1 MNQAICNV
9 LRLAALAGAL
19 VSFAPGAIV
28 EASARTHHGA
38 VLLDGRVVSAGGG
51 GLQSGSGS
59 SPGNF
64 SCQDEEVAFTFS
76 ENAVPDN
83 LQLDAGQDPGGQVTL
98 SVTVGDV
105 CVSGG
110 SAQFAYEHVA
120 ETGEI
125 GADLSIAPVA
135 FELTLALQP
144 GDSVSRT
151 IDYQVLD
158 AVGDGQDPEFV
169 LVGRRISFVGD
180 GVFGEAARNE
190 PLAGIVVRRGPPIDT
205 GNPDFPL
212 DDSRVG
218 DAAAA
223 FNAACQSPSAEGT
236 AFADVCNEVALQAQT
251 VAEEVQVAEAFDP
264 HELSATPAAAV
275 EGGRVQMGNIE
286 SRIAEL
292 RGGATGLSL
301 GGIALAYNGN
311 TFDSSWLP
319 ASLSSSAG
327 DNGGGSTLLDE
338 RLGVFVN
345 GEISLGDRD
354 RRGKEFGFDFD
365 SWGLTAGVDYRF
377 DNGLIAGIAAG
388 YTRYD
393 ADLDFDGGRLDSETK
408 SIQLFGTY
416 DVTDQLYLDLTL
428 AAADLDFDQQRVVDL
443 SGIGSLTRT
452 VARGSAGG
460 SQQSGS
466 LAINY
471 RIPSESRWSFVS
483 YGQAYVARNE
493 IDAFE
498 EHGSP
503 FALSYPEQD
512 FHSRTYTGGIRV
524 SRAVN
529 FSSGVLTPF
538 ADASFSYEDGN
549 DGYSM
554 QPALVETGALGPL
567 VEISDPDRS
576 FGQLDAGVSWVFLSG
591 NQLYLRYSGLVGE
604 SDTTRHSIHF
614 GARFEF

>member
-1 MNQAICNV
+1 MNHGIRN
-9 LRLAALAGAL
+9 LFKLAALAG
-19 VSFAPGAIV
+19 VVVVFAPGAII
-28 EASARTHHGA
+28 EAAARTHHGA
-38 VLLDGRVVSAGGG
+38 VLLDGRVVSASGG
-51 GLQSGSGS
+51 GLKFLGGGSPRS
-59 SPGNF
+59 F

-76 ENAVPDN
+76 ENAVPDT
-83 LQLDAGQDPGGQVTL
+83 LQLNPGESPSGQITV
-98 SVTVGDV
+98 SVTVNDV

-110 SAQFAYEHVA
+110 SAQFAYDHIA
-120 ETGEI
+120 EAGEI

-135 FELTLALQP
+135 LELSLALEP
-144 GDSVSRT
+144 GDSASTT
-151 IDYQVLD
+151 IDYQVLE
-158 AVGDGQDPEFV
+158 AVGDGQDLRFV
-169 LVGRRISFVGD
+169 LRGSRISFVGD
-180 GVFGEAARNE
+180 DVFGEATRSE
-190 PLAGIVVRRGPPIDT
+190 PIAEINVRRGPPIDT
-205 GNPDFPL
+205 ENPGFPL
-212 DDSRVG
+212 DDTRVR

-223 FNAACQSPSAEGT
+223 FNAACQSPSAQGT
-236 AFADVCNEVALQAQT
+236 AFGAVCSEVAEEAQT
-251 VAEEVQVAEAFDP
+251 VAQEVQAAEAFDP

-275 EGGRVQMGNIE
+275 EGGRIQMGNIE
-286 SRIAEL
+286 SRIASL
-292 RGGATGLSL
+292 RGGSTGLSL

-327 DNGGGSTLLDE
+327 NGGGSTLLDE

-393 ADLDFDGGRLDSETK
+393 ADLDFDGGKLDSETR
-408 SIQLFGTY
+408 SVQLFGTY

-428 AAADLDFDQQRVVDL
+428 AAADLDFEQQRVVDL

-452 VARGSAGG
+452 IARGSAGG

-471 RIPSESRWSFVS
+471 RIPSDSRWSFVS
-483 YGQAYVARNE
+483 YGQAYVARNK

-503 FALSYPEQD
+503 FALSYPEQN
-512 FHSRTYTGGIRV
+512 FYSRTYTGGVRV

-529 FSSGVLTPF
+529 FSNGVLTPF
-538 ADASFSYEDGN
+538 ADASFSHEDGN

-554 QPALVETGALGPL
+554 QPALIETGALGPL
-567 VEISDPDRS
+567 VEISDPDRQ

-591 NQLYLRYSGLVGE
+591 NQLFVRYSGLVGE

>member
-1 MNQAICNV
+1 MMNSISAVRVLSIGLMLIVAGDCSGVTSSGWV
-9 LRLAALAGAL
+9 LRTGEVVRASGGHSLNSTGFSCEDEELA
-19 VSFAPGAIV
+19 FAFSESVNP
-28 EASARTHHGA
+28 EQLELSRR
-38 VLLDGRVVSAGGG
+38 D
-51 GLQSGSGS
+51 SGSGS
-59 SPGNF
+59 VTVEVRITQVCAEGQATFDYRHIAEEGVIGEDIDISPEQA
-64 SCQDEEVAFTFS
+64 SITVDLIAQEVGGRQFGYQVLSTDNPSDRDKVFLLQADRITFVAGDTFGQAARS
-76 ENAVPDN
+76 E
-83 LQLDAGQDPGGQVTL
+83 TL
-98 SVTVGDV
+98 ASVTVL
-105 CVSGG
+105 
-110 SAQFAYEHVA
+110 E
-120 ETGEI
+120 
-125 GADLSIAPVA
+125 
-135 FELTLALQP
+135 
-144 GDSVSRT
+144 
-151 IDYQVLD
+151 
-158 AVGDGQDPEFV
+158 
-169 LVGRRISFVGD
+169 
-180 GVFGEAARNE
+180 
-190 PLAGIVVRRGPPIDT
+190 GPPLDIED
-205 GNPDFPL
+205 PDFPTT
-212 DDSRVG
+212 DDRVR
-218 DAAAA
+218 DAAVALN
-223 FNAACQSPSAEGT
+223 NACESASSAGT
-236 AFADVCNEVALQAQT
+236 AFGEVCSELTRESETVEQDVQA
-251 VAEEVQVAEAFDP
+251 AEAFDP
-264 HELSATPAAAV
+264 HEIAAV
-275 EGGRVQMGNIE
+275 PGAATESGRIQMGNVE
-286 SRIAEL
+286 SRIAAL